1 VPVEKLQ
8 RLLLVGYLGC
18 FVACAVF
25 LQLLSGEHPRVE
37 GSPIDNF
44 TSALLW
50 MTSLVCL
57 LIAGRRLEQRPR
69 ALMWLLLCAVFAFL
83 AIDEMYAFHE
93 RSEHVIGDDDHVKL
107 LQWVLTGVAL
117 VVIARVERMASP
129 ARRALVVG
137 YVIHGIYVLIDLGD
151 GGYFR
156 IPLLSLSQ
164 LEWLEE
170 LLEIS
175 AMSVYF
181 TGFLLLLGSA
191 VGLGFRG
198 HRDTDRGT
206 DAALR

>member
-1 VPVEKLQ
+1 MIVEYRQ

-18 FVACAVF
+18 FAACAIV
-25 LQLLSGEHPRVE
+25 LQLLSGKHPNVE

-57 LIAGRRLEQRPR
+57 LIAGQRLEQRPR
-69 ALMWLLLCAVFAFL
+69 ALMWLFLCAVFAFL

-93 RSEHVIGDDDHVKL
+93 RSEHVLGDDDHVKL

-117 VVIARVERMASP
+117 VVIGRVERIVA
-129 ARRALVVG
+129 AVRRTLVVG
-137 YVIHGIYVLIDLGD
+137 YVIHGVYLVIDLGD

-156 IPLLSLSQ
+156 IPYVSLSQ
-164 LEWLEE
+164 LQWVEE

-175 AMSVYF
+175 AMSFYF
-181 TGFLLLLGSA
+181 AGFLLQFGS
-191 VGLGFRG
+191 VINFGRRGL
-198 HRDTDRGT
+198 DTTG
-206 DAALR
+206 